1 MYSFSYLEPVCC
13 SMSSSN
19 RCFRTCI
26 QISQE
31 AGQVVWYSHLFQN
44 FPQFIVIY
52 LPDFFLLRVPC
63 IFLVYL
69 NDSTWIYKEESNLD
83 HWMKLSKG
91 VVIWS
96 WQRWKL
102 SWNNVYE
109 RGNVAKNHTEHK
121 TRPQSYFLS
130 PSFSKPASH
139 SSTPPFCNSRTSDFL
154 IHSPVLYLSHCL
166 KDMPWL

>member
-1 MYSFSYLEPVCC
+1 MYSFSYLEPVCF

-19 RCFRTCI
+19 CCFLTCT
-26 QISQE
+26 QSSQE

-44 FPQFIVIY
+44 FPQFIVIH

-83 HWMKLSKG
+83 HWMKLSRG
-91 VVIWS
+91 VVIRS

-102 SWNNVYE
+102 NWNNVYE
-109 RGNVAKNHTEHK
+109 RGNVAKITQDI
-121 TRPQSYFLS
+121 RPGPS
-130 PSFSKPASH
+130 PTFSPH
-139 SSTPPFCNSRTSDFL
+139 
-154 IHSPVLYLSHCL
+154 HSPNLPPTHPLHHSVILELLTS
-166 KDMPWL
+166 